1 MRITDLISESNIR
14 VGLTARTKPELIR
27 ELIDVLP
34 LSSETRQETVRAVME
49 REKLLSTGI
58 GNGIAIPH
66 GIAPVPGEVVAA
78 LGITA
83 EPVDFDAIDE
93 RPVRLVF
100 LLVADEAHH
109 NTHMKA
115 LARISRLLH
124 SEDFR
129 QALWHSTSVSEAMNA
144 IRSEEARHRI

>member
-14 VGLTARTKPELIR
+14 VGLTAKTKQELIL

-34 LSSETRQETVRAVME
+34 LSPDSKRETVRAVME

-58 GNGIAIPH
+58 GDGIAIPH

-83 EPVDFDAIDE
+83 APVDFDAIDE

-100 LLVADEAHH
+100 LLVANEAHH
-109 NTHMKA
+109 DHHMRA

-124 SEDFR
+124 REGFR
-129 QALWHSTSVSEAMNA
+129 QALLDSTSTSEAMNA
-144 IRSEEARHRI
+144 IHSEEALHRI